1 MSTNPVSTSV
11 SKMKSLTAD
20 DFYSELISMRN
31 QIDKLIDKILSL
43 IPPKYGSDAWWE
55 KSDREALKQ
64 LKEGKGKTFNNVEE
78 LEKYLGI

>member
-1 MSTNPVSTSV
+1 
-11 SKMKSLTAD
+11 
-20 DFYSELISMRN
+20 MRN
-31 QIDKLIDKILSL
+31 QIDKLIDKVLSVM
-43 IPPKYGSDAWWE
+43 PPKYGSDAWWE